1 MAVNN
6 LGSMKLIADETK
18 LKDEDQETEAA
29 GSTESA
35 GSTEGD
41 VEEFAD
47 TVVWES
53 NKKLTENGE
62 GSVQIDVESLV
73 AEFEAEAT
81 EGVDANGRIR
91 RKLEAITERKRR
103 HEELED
109 FEDYELD

>member
-6 LGSMKLIADETK
+6 LGSMKLIAGETK
-18 LKDEDQETEAA
+18 LKDEDQVTEASD
-29 GSTESA
+29 STES
-35 GSTEGD
+35 D

-62 GSVQIDVESLV
+62 GSIQIDVESLV